1 MTAICLY
8 FQVHQPCRLKHYTAF
23 DIGRDHD
30 YEDRAENR
38 RLLEKVAEKC
48 YLPANALLLNLIRK
62 YEGRFRVAFSI
73 SGVLLDQMTTYRPD
87 VLESFRFLADTGCV
101 EFLNE
106 TYYHSLSFLFSRDEF
121 HAQVSRHRRKVKE
134 LFGQDGKTF
143 RFTELIYNNDLARE
157 AENLGYEVIMAEG
170 AEAMLGGRSPNR
182 VYRPSGNGGGFRVGA
197 GGWDEAGEGRK
208 DEAEKELETGAGR
221 IKLLLRNYRLS
232 DDVSFRF
239 SNRDWPEYP
248 LTAEKYAHWIH
259 RENGVGTVINLFM
272 DYETFGE
279 HQWAD
284 TGIFTFLEKLPGEIL
299 KHGDFVFATPAE
311 IAETIEPVDSID
323 VPELSSWADTER
335 DLTAWLGNAMQQ
347 DAIGSLYGLEGAVK
361 ACKNKDLLHSWRK
374 LQTSDHFYYMCTKW
388 FADGDVHKYFNPYPS
403 PYDAY
408 INYMNI
414 LDDFSRQVKKEKIS

>member
-1 MTAICLY
+1 MPTVCLY
-8 FQVHQPCRLKHYTAF
+8 FQLHQPCRLKKYTAF

-30 YEDRAENR
+30 YEDRGENR
-38 RLLEKVAEKC
+38 RLLEKVAERC
-48 YLPANALLLNLIRK
+48 YLPANALLLNLIHK

-73 SGVLLDQMTTYRPD
+73 SGVLLDQLTMYRPA
-87 VLESFRFLADTGCV
+87 VLESFRGLAETGCV

-121 HAQVSRHRRKVKE
+121 RAQVSRHRRKIKE

-157 AENLGYEVIMAEG
+157 AENLGYEVILAEG
-170 AEAMLGGRSPNR
+170 AEALLGDRSPNR
-182 VYRPSGNGGGFRVGA
+182 VYRASRDSSGDGGGDGA
-197 GGWDEAGEGRK
+197 GD
-208 DEAEKELETGAGR
+208 GR

-239 SNRDWPEYP
+239 SNRDWQEYP
-248 LTAEKYAHWIH
+248 LTVEKYARWIH
-259 RENGVGTVINLFM
+259 SENGAGTVINLFM

-284 TGIFTFLEKLPGEIL
+284 TGIFRFLEKLPGEIL
-299 KHGDFVFATPAE
+299 KHRDFVFATPAE
-311 IAETIEPVDSID
+311 IAGTVEPVDSID
-323 VPELSSWADTER
+323 APELSSWADTER

-347 DAIGSLYGLEGAVK
+347 DAAGTLYGLEAAVK
-361 ACKNKDLLHSWRK
+361 ACKDAYLLDSWRK

-414 LDDFSRQVKKEKIS
+414 LDDLSRQVKKEKK

>member
-1 MTAICLY
+1 MPAICLY
-8 FQVHQPCRLKHYTAF
+8 FQVHQPCRLKRYTAF

-30 YEDRAENR
+30 YEDRDENR
-38 RLLEKVAEKC
+38 RLLEKVAERC
-48 YLPANALLLNLIRK
+48 YLPANALLSNLLRK

-73 SGVLLDQMTTYRPD
+73 SGVLLDQLAIYRPD
-87 VLESFRFLADTGCV
+87 VLESFQGLANTGCV

-121 HAQVSRHRRKVKE
+121 RAQVRRHRRKIKE
-134 LFGQDGKTF
+134 IFGQDGKTF
-143 RFTELIYNNDLARE
+143 RFTELIYNNDLAGE
-157 AENLGYEVIMAEG
+157 AEKLGYEVILAEG
-170 AEAMLGGRSPNR
+170 AEALLGDRSPNR
-182 VYRPSGNGGGFRVGA
+182 VYRASRDRSGKGGGNG
-197 GGWDEAGEGRK
+197 D
-208 DEAEKELETGAGR
+208 GR
-221 IKLLLRNYRLS
+221 IKVLLRNYRLS

-239 SNRDWPEYP
+239 SSRDWREYP

-259 RENGVGTVINLFM
+259 RENGAGTVINLFM

-279 HQWAD
+279 HQWAE
-284 TGIFTFLEKLPGEIL
+284 TGIFPFLEKFPGEIL
-299 KHGDFVFATPAE
+299 KRRDFVFATPAE
-311 IAETIEPVDSID
+311 IAATVDPVDIID

-335 DLTAWLGNAMQQ
+335 DLTAWLGNSLQQ
-347 DAIGSLYGLEGAVK
+347 DAAGALYGLEGVVK
-361 ACKNKDLLHSWRK
+361 ASKSKELSDSWRK

-414 LDDFSRQVKKEKIS
+414 LDDFSRQVKKEKRL

>member
-1 MTAICLY
+1 MPAVCLY
-8 FQVHQPCRLKHYTAF
+8 FQVHQPCRLKRYTAF

-30 YEDRAENR
+30 YEDRGENR
-38 RLLEKVAEKC
+38 RLLDKVAERC

-62 YEGRFRVAFSI
+62 HAGRFRAAFSI
-73 SGVLLDQMTTYRPD
+73 SGVLLDQLIIYRPD

-121 HAQVSRHRRKVKE
+121 RAQVMRHRRKVKE

-143 RFTELIYNNDLARE
+143 RFTELIYSNDLSRE
-157 AENLGYEVIMAEG
+157 AENLGYEVILAEG
-170 AEAMLGGRSPNR
+170 AEAMLGDRSPNR
-182 VYRPSGNGGGFRVGA
+182 VYRASGNKNGFGDAGRDGA
-197 GGWDEAGEGRK
+197 GDGREDEVEKGAG
-208 DEAEKELETGAGR
+208 TGDGR

-259 RENGVGTVINLFM
+259 RENAAATVINLFM

-284 TGIFTFLEKLPGEIL
+284 TGIFPFLEKLPGEIL
-299 KHGDFVFATPAE
+299 KHRDFIFATPAE
-311 IAETIEPVDSID
+311 IGRTVDADDIID
-323 VPELSSWADTER
+323 APGLSSWADTER

-347 DAIGSLYGLEGAVK
+347 DAAGTLYGLEGDVK
-361 ACKNKDLLHSWRK
+361 ACKNEDLLDSWRK

>member
-1 MTAICLY
+1 MPAICLY
-8 FQVHQPCRLKHYTAF
+8 FQLHQPCRLKKYTAF

-30 YEDRAENR
+30 YEDRGENR
-38 RLLEKVAEKC
+38 RLLEKVAERC
-48 YLPANALLLNLIRK
+48 YLPANALLLNLIHK

-73 SGVLLDQMTTYRPD
+73 SGVLLDQLTMYRPA
-87 VLESFRFLADTGCV
+87 VLESFRGLAETGCV

-106 TYYHSLSFLFSRDEF
+106 TYYHSLSFLFSRDDF
-121 HAQVSRHRRKVKE
+121 RAQVSRHRRKIKE
-134 LFGQDGKTF
+134 LFGQEGKTF

-157 AENLGYEVIMAEG
+157 AEHLGYEVILAEG
-170 AEAMLGGRSPNR
+170 AEALLGDRSPNR
-182 VYRPSGNGGGFRVGA
+182 VYRASRDSSGDGGGD
-197 GGWDEAGEGRK
+197 GGGD
-208 DEAEKELETGAGR
+208 GR

-239 SNRDWPEYP
+239 SNRDWQEYP
-248 LTAEKYAHWIH
+248 LTVEKYARWIH
-259 RENGVGTVINLFM
+259 SENGAGTVINLFM

-284 TGIFTFLEKLPGEIL
+284 TGIFRFLEKLPGEIL
-299 KHGDFVFATPAE
+299 KHRDFVFATPAE
-311 IAETIEPVDSID
+311 IAGTVEPVDSID
-323 VPELSSWADTER
+323 APELSSWADTER

-347 DAIGSLYGLEGAVK
+347 DAAGTLYGLEAAVK
-361 ACKNKDLLHSWRK
+361 ACKDAYLLDSWRK

-414 LDDFSRQVKKEKIS
+414 LDDLSRQVKKEKK

>member
-8 FQVHQPCRLKHYTAF
+8 FQVHQPCRLKKYTAF

-30 YEDRAENR
+30 YEDREENR
-38 RLLEKVAEKC
+38 RLLEKVAERC
-48 YLPANALLLNLIRK
+48 YLPSNALLLNLIRK

-73 SGVLLDQMTTYRPD
+73 SGVLLDQLTAYRPD
-87 VLESFRFLADTGCV
+87 VLESFQGLGETGCV

-106 TYYHSLSFLFSRDEF
+106 TYYHSLSFLFSKDEF
-121 HAQVSRHRRKVKE
+121 RAQVGMHRRKIKE

-143 RFTELIYNNDLARE
+143 RFTELIYSNDLARE
-157 AENLGYEVIMAEG
+157 AENLGYEVILAEG
-170 AEAMLGGRSPNR
+170 AEALLGDRSPNR
-182 VYRPSGNGGGFRVGA
+182 VYRASGNGGGFGDGA
-197 GGWDEAGEGRK
+197 GDGRG
-208 DEAEKELETGAGR
+208 DDAEKEAGTGDGR

-232 DDVSFRF
+232 DDISFRF
-239 SNRDWPEYP
+239 SSRDWREYP

-259 RENGVGTVINLFM
+259 GEKGAGTVINLFM

-279 HQWAD
+279 HQWAE
-284 TGIFTFLEKLPGEIL
+284 TGIFRFLEKLPGEIL
-299 KHGDFVFATPAE
+299 KHRDFVFATPAE
-311 IAETIEPVDSID
+311 IARTVEPGDSID
-323 VPELSSWADTER
+323 APELSSWADTER
-335 DLTAWLGNAMQQ
+335 DLTAWQGNSLQQ
-347 DAIGSLYGLEGAVK
+347 DAAGTLYGLEGDVK
-361 ACKNKDLLHSWRK
+361 GCNDSNLLDSWRK

-414 LDDFSRQVKKEKIS
+414 LDDLSKQVKKEKRS

>member
-1 MTAICLY
+1 MPAICLY
-8 FQVHQPCRLKHYTAF
+8 FQVHQPCRLKRYTAF
-23 DIGRDHD
+23 DIGHDHD
-30 YEDRAENR
+30 YEDREENR
-38 RLLEKVAEKC
+38 RLLEKVAERC
-48 YLPANALLLNLIRK
+48 YLPANALLSNLIRK
-62 YEGRFRVAFSI
+62 HEGRFRVAFSI
-73 SGVLLDQMTTYRPD
+73 SGVLLDQLTTYRPD
-87 VLESFRFLADTGCV
+87 VLESFQRLAETGCV

-121 HAQVSRHRRKVKE
+121 RAQVSRHRRKIKE

-157 AENLGYEVIMAEG
+157 AESLGYEVILAEG
-170 AEAMLGGRSPNR
+170 AEALLDDRSPNR
-182 VYRPSGNGGGFRVGA
+182 VYRASWDGA
-197 GGWDEAGEGRK
+197 GD
-208 DEAEKELETGAGR
+208 GR

-239 SNRDWPEYP
+239 SNRGWQEYP
-248 LTAEKYAHWIH
+248 LTVGKYAHWIH
-259 RENGVGTVINLFM
+259 GENGAGTVINLFM

-284 TGIFTFLEKLPGEIL
+284 TGIFRFLEKLPGGIL
-299 KHGDFVFATPAE
+299 KHRDFVFATPAE
-311 IAETIEPVDSID
+311 IAGTVESVDSID
-323 VPELSSWADTER
+323 APELSSWADTER

-347 DAIGSLYGLEGAVK
+347 DAAGTLYGLEATVK
-361 ACKNKDLLHSWRK
+361 ACKDTILLDSWRK

-414 LDDFSRQVKKEKIS
+414 LDDLSKQVKKEKRS

>member
-1 MTAICLY
+1 MPTVCLY
-8 FQVHQPCRLKHYTAF
+8 FQLHQPCRLKKYTAF

-30 YEDRAENR
+30 YEDRGENR
-38 RLLEKVAEKC
+38 RLLEKVAERC
-48 YLPANALLLNLIRK
+48 YLPANALLLNLIHK

-73 SGVLLDQMTTYRPD
+73 SGVLLDQLTMYRPA
-87 VLESFRFLADTGCV
+87 VLESFRGLAETGCV

-106 TYYHSLSFLFSRDEF
+106 TYYHSLSFLFSRDDF
-121 HAQVSRHRRKVKE
+121 RAQVSRHRRKIKE
-134 LFGQDGKTF
+134 LFGQEGKTF

-157 AENLGYEVIMAEG
+157 AEHLGYEVILAEG
-170 AEAMLGGRSPNR
+170 AEALLGDRSPNR
-182 VYRPSGNGGGFRVGA
+182 VYRASRDSSGDGGGDGA
-197 GGWDEAGEGRK
+197 GD
-208 DEAEKELETGAGR
+208 GR

-239 SNRDWPEYP
+239 SNRDWQEYP
-248 LTAEKYAHWIH
+248 LTVEKYARWIH
-259 RENGVGTVINLFM
+259 SENGAGTVINLFM

-284 TGIFTFLEKLPGEIL
+284 TGIFRFLEKLPGEIL
-299 KHGDFVFATPAE
+299 KHRDFVFATPAE
-311 IAETIEPVDSID
+311 IAGTVEPVDSID
-323 VPELSSWADTER
+323 APELSSWADTER

-347 DAIGSLYGLEGAVK
+347 DAAGTLYGLEAAVK
-361 ACKNKDLLHSWRK
+361 ACKDAYLLDSWRK

-414 LDDFSRQVKKEKIS
+414 LDDLSRQVKKEKK

>member
-1 MTAICLY
+1 MPAICIY
-8 FQVHQPCRLKHYTAF
+8 FQVHQPCRLKKYTAF

-30 YEDRAENR
+30 YEDRGENR
-38 RLLEKVAEKC
+38 RLLEKVAERC
-48 YLPANALLLNLIRK
+48 YLPANALLSNLIRK
-62 YEGRFRVAFSI
+62 HEGQFRLAFSI
-73 SGVLLDQMTTYRPD
+73 SGVLLDQLAMYRPD
-87 VLESFRFLADTGCV
+87 VVESFQGLANTGCV

-121 HAQVSRHRRKVKE
+121 RAQIGRHRRKIKE

-143 RFTELIYNNDLARE
+143 RFTELIYNNDLAGE
-157 AENLGYEVIMAEG
+157 AENLGYEVILAEG
-170 AEAMLGGRSPNR
+170 AEALLGDRSPNR
-182 VYRPSGNGGGFRVGA
+182 VYRSSRAGDGDRGGNGA
-197 GGWDEAGEGRK
+197 K
-208 DEAEKELETGAGR
+208 AGR
-221 IKLLLRNYRLS
+221 IKVLLRNYRLS

-239 SNRDWPEYP
+239 SNRDWQECP

-259 RENGVGTVINLFM
+259 RENGAGTVINLFM

-284 TGIFTFLEKLPGEIL
+284 TGIFRFLEKLPGEIL
-299 KHGDFVFATPAE
+299 KHRDFVFATPAE
-311 IAETIEPVDSID
+311 IAGTIEPVDTVD
-323 VPELSSWADTER
+323 ALELSSWADTER

-347 DAIGSLYGLEGAVK
+347 DAAATLYGLEGDVK
-361 ACKNKDLLHSWRK
+361 DCNNADLLENWRK

-414 LDDFSRQVKKEKIS
+414 LDDLSRQVKKEKRL

>member
-1 MTAICLY
+1 MPTVCLY
-8 FQVHQPCRLKHYTAF
+8 FQLHQPCRLKKYTAF

-30 YEDRAENR
+30 YEDRGENR
-38 RLLEKVAEKC
+38 RLLEKVAERC
-48 YLPANALLLNLIRK
+48 YLPANALLLNLIHK

-73 SGVLLDQMTTYRPD
+73 SGVLLDQLTMYRPA
-87 VLESFRFLADTGCV
+87 VLESFQRLAETGCV

-106 TYYHSLSFLFSRDEF
+106 TYYHSLSFLFSRDDF
-121 HAQVSRHRRKVKE
+121 RAQVSRHRRKIKE
-134 LFGQDGKTF
+134 LFGQEGKTF

-157 AENLGYEVIMAEG
+157 AEHLGYEVILAEG
-170 AEAMLGGRSPNR
+170 AEALLGDRSPNR
-182 VYRPSGNGGGFRVGA
+182 VYRASRDSSGDGGGDGA
-197 GGWDEAGEGRK
+197 GD
-208 DEAEKELETGAGR
+208 GR

-239 SNRDWPEYP
+239 SNRDWQEYP
-248 LTAEKYAHWIH
+248 LTVEKYARWIH
-259 RENGVGTVINLFM
+259 SENGAGTVINLFM

-284 TGIFTFLEKLPGEIL
+284 TGIFRFLEKLPGEIL
-299 KHGDFVFATPAE
+299 KHRDFVFATPAE
-311 IAETIEPVDSID
+311 IAGTVEPVDSID
-323 VPELSSWADTER
+323 APELSSWADTER

-347 DAIGSLYGLEGAVK
+347 DAAGTLYGLEAAVK
-361 ACKNKDLLHSWRK
+361 ACKDAYLLDSWRK

-414 LDDFSRQVKKEKIS
+414 LDDLSRQVKKEKK

>member
-1 MTAICLY
+1 MLAICLY
-8 FQVHQPCRLKHYTAF
+8 FQVHQPCRLKRYTAF

-30 YEDRAENR
+30 YEDREENR
-38 RLLEKVAEKC
+38 RLLEKVAGRC

-73 SGVLLDQMTTYRPD
+73 SGVLLDQLTAYRPD
-87 VLESFRFLADTGCV
+87 VLESFQGLGETGCV

-106 TYYHSLSFLFSRDEF
+106 TYYHSLSFLFSKDEF
-121 HAQVSRHRRKVKE
+121 CAQVGRHRRKVKE

-143 RFTELIYNNDLARE
+143 RFTELIYSNDLARE
-157 AENLGYEVIMAEG
+157 AESLGYEVILAEG
-170 AEAMLGGRSPNR
+170 AEVLLGDRSPNR
-182 VYRPSGNGGGFRVGA
+182 VYRASGNGGGDENDNGA
-197 GGWDEAGEGRK
+197 R
-208 DEAEKELETGAGR
+208 AGR
-221 IKLLLRNYRLS
+221 IKVLLRNYRLS
-232 DDVSFRF
+232 DDISFRF
-239 SNRDWPEYP
+239 SNRDWREYP

-259 RENGVGTVINLFM
+259 GENGAGKVINLFM

-279 HQWAD
+279 HQWAE
-284 TGIFTFLEKLPGEIL
+284 TGVFRFLEKLPGEIL
-299 KHGDFVFATPAE
+299 KHRDFVFATPAE
-311 IAETIEPVDSID
+311 IARTVEPGDSID

-335 DLTAWLGNAMQQ
+335 DLTAWQGNSLQQ
-347 DAIGSLYGLEGAVK
+347 DAAGTLYGLERAVK
-361 ACKNKDLLHSWRK
+361 ACKDADLLDSWRK

-414 LDDFSRQVKKEKIS
+414 LDDLSKQVTKEKRS

>member
-1 MTAICLY
+1 MLAICLY
-8 FQVHQPCRLKHYTAF
+8 FQVHQPCRLKRYTAF

-30 YEDRAENR
+30 YEDREENR
-38 RLLEKVAEKC
+38 RLLEKVAGRC

-73 SGVLLDQMTTYRPD
+73 SGVLLDQLTAYRPD
-87 VLESFRFLADTGCV
+87 VLESFQGLGETGCV

-106 TYYHSLSFLFSRDEF
+106 TYYHSLSFLFSKDEF
-121 HAQVSRHRRKVKE
+121 RAQVGRHRRKVKE

-143 RFTELIYNNDLARE
+143 RFTELIYSNDLARE
-157 AENLGYEVIMAEG
+157 AESLGYEVILAEG
-170 AEAMLGGRSPNR
+170 AEVLLGDRSPNR
-182 VYRPSGNGGGFRVGA
+182 VYRASGNGGGDENDNGA
-197 GGWDEAGEGRK
+197 R
-208 DEAEKELETGAGR
+208 AGR
-221 IKLLLRNYRLS
+221 IKVLLRNYRLS
-232 DDVSFRF
+232 DDISFRF
-239 SNRDWPEYP
+239 SNRDWREYP

-259 RENGVGTVINLFM
+259 GENGAGKVINLFM

-279 HQWAD
+279 HQWAE
-284 TGIFTFLEKLPGEIL
+284 TGVFRFLEKLPGEIL
-299 KHGDFVFATPAE
+299 KHRDFVFATPAE
-311 IAETIEPVDSID
+311 IARTVEPGDSID

-335 DLTAWLGNAMQQ
+335 DLTAWQGNSLQQ
-347 DAIGSLYGLEGAVK
+347 DAAGTLYGLERAVK
-361 ACKNKDLLHSWRK
+361 ACKDADLLDSWRK

-414 LDDFSRQVKKEKIS
+414 LDDLSKQVTKEKRS

>member
-8 FQVHQPCRLKHYTAF
+8 FQVHQPCRLKRYTAF

-30 YEDRAENR
+30 YEDRGENL
-38 RLLEKVAEKC
+38 RLLEKVAEQC
-48 YLPANALLLNLIRK
+48 YLPANALLQSLIRK
-62 YEGRFRVAFSI
+62 HEGQFRAAFSI
-73 SGVLLDQMTTYRPD
+73 SGVLLDQLTTYRPD
-87 VLESFRFLADTGCV
+87 VLESFQLLADTGCV

-121 HAQVSRHRRKVKE
+121 RAQVSSHRRKVKE

-143 RFTELIYNNDLARE
+143 RFTELIYSNDLARE
-157 AENLGYEVIMAEG
+157 AERLGFDVILAEG
-170 AEAMLGGRSPNR
+170 AEALLGDRSPNR
-182 VYRPSGNGGGFRVGA
+182 VYRASGNEGGFGDGA
-197 GGWDEAGEGRK
+197 GDGSGDEVEKGAEAG
-208 DEAEKELETGAGR
+208 DGR

-239 SNRDWPEYP
+239 SNRDWREYP
-248 LTAEKYAHWIH
+248 LTAGKYAHWIH
-259 RENGVGTVINLFM
+259 GENGAGTVVNLFM

-284 TGIFTFLEKLPGEIL
+284 TGIFHFLEELPGEIL
-299 KHGDFVFATPAE
+299 KHRDFVFATPAE
-311 IAETIEPVDSID
+311 IARSFAPLDSID
-323 VPELSSWADTER
+323 APELSSWADTER

-347 DAIGSLYGLEGAVK
+347 DAAGTLYGLEGEVKAVK
-361 ACKNKDLLHSWRK
+361 NDELLESWRK

-414 LDDFSRQVKKEKIS
+414 LDDLSKQVNKEKIS

>member
-1 MTAICLY
+1 MPAVCLY
-8 FQVHQPCRLKHYTAF
+8 FQVHQPCRLKKYTAF

-30 YEDRAENR
+30 YEDREENR
-38 RLLEKVAEKC
+38 RLLEKVAERC

-73 SGVLLDQMTTYRPD
+73 SGVLLDQLTVHRPD
-87 VLESFRFLADTGCV
+87 VLKSFQCLGETGCV

-106 TYYHSLSFLFSRDEF
+106 TYYHSLSFLFSKDEF
-121 HAQVSRHRRKVKE
+121 RAQVGRHRRKVKE

-157 AENLGYEVIMAEG
+157 AENLGYEVILAEG
-170 AEAMLGGRSPNR
+170 AEALLGDRSPNR
-182 VYRPSGNGGGFRVGA
+182 VYRASGNEGGFGDGA
-197 GGWDEAGEGRK
+197 GGRNGAGDGRGDDTEKEAG
-208 DEAEKELETGAGR
+208 TGAGR
-221 IKLLLRNYRLS
+221 IKVLLRNYRLS
-232 DDVSFRF
+232 DDISFRF
-239 SNRDWPEYP
+239 SSRDWREYP

-259 RENGVGTVINLFM
+259 GENGAGTVINLFM

-279 HQWAD
+279 HQWAE
-284 TGIFTFLEKLPGEIL
+284 TGIFPFLEKLPGEIL
-299 KHGDFVFATPAE
+299 KHRDFVFATPAE
-311 IAETIEPVDSID
+311 IARAVEPVGSID
-323 VPELSSWADTER
+323 APELSSWADTER
-335 DLTAWLGNAMQQ
+335 DLTAWQGNSLQQ
-347 DAIGSLYGLEGAVK
+347 DAAGILYGLEEDVK
-361 ACKNKDLLHSWRK
+361 ACKDSDLLDSWRK

-414 LDDFSRQVKKEKIS
+414 LDDLSRQVKKEKRS